1 MGEELFGNGFQFR
14 ATIEGTTDVGD
25 LWAVCEQILRN
36 SSQCLTTKEGGEEV
50 GDLSVVGKEIC
61 RNGLERGTA
70 VKSIRYRNGIRVVG
84 EEILGNGLEGSATL
98 EGIGEVG
105 EILLEGDIDFFVI
118 EFRHN
123 KFSTF
128 ITGNQFLAI
137 RNDGFAVLG
146 LVNQLYISARR
157 IGKII
162 LDGLF
167 KSPPPYLNLHY
178 QLHSNSQLI
187 HYT

>member
-61 RNGLERGTA
+61 R
-70 VKSIRYRNGIRVVG
+70 
-84 EEILGNGLEGSATL
+84 NGLEGSATL

-167 KSPPPYLNLHY
+167 KSPPPYLNPHY
-178 QLHSNSQLI
+178 RLHSNSQLI